1 MASPL
6 LCILNLVLGKHRTGT
21 EGVVEARNR
30 SRFPD
35 SSAGPG
41 EATATSGLDEVD
53 EEESSESTRLSAS
66 TDSETAAAAASGAAF
81 RLADRGDGD
90 GESEGDEEDGG
101 RRVCRPWCS
110 CWCWRRWG
118 G

>member
-1 MASPL
+1 M
-6 LCILNLVLGKHRTGT
+6 GKHRTGT

-41 EATATSGLDEVD
+41 DGTSNSALGDATEGVD
-53 EEESSESTRLSAS
+53 EEESSESTGLSAS
-66 TDSETAAAAASGAAF
+66 TDSEVTAAGAGI
-81 RLADRGDGD
+81 RLADRGEGD
-90 GESEGDEEDGG
+90 GESEGDDEGG
-101 RRVCRPWCS
+101 RRVCRPCCS
-110 CWCWRRWG
+110 WCWRRWG